1 MITSNPLIGTGLH
14 ALGGISAS
22 TCYLPSNKTRKWSW
36 GTFWLVQ
43 ALFAWILMPV
53 IIGMVTVPDFFG
65 ILAEAPSHAIFWA
78 FLLGAA
84 YGFGGLSF
92 GLAIRHI
99 GYSLTYTIAIGISAV
114 LGTIIPLLVF
124 GGLTSYFTRPGGGI
138 VLTGMIVSMLGV
150 SLCGLAGFKKENDIS
165 VLKGSQTEFNMMKG
179 LFLAIVAGVLSG
191 VFNVSLEFG
200 QPIAD
205 LAAQKG
211 AGNFQGNAKMIVSTA
226 GCFLVNLVWFIVVG
240 IRQRTLKEFT
250 LKSGITGGELTKN
263 MLWSAFAGSLW
274 FLQFFFYGLGHV
286 KMGNFQFASWVLH
299 MSMLIFFSY
308 IVGVIMKEWKNVK
321 KGTYITLIVALLI
334 LVISF
339 VITAYGSTMGEMILK
354 NGCKGAS

>member
-1 MITSNPLIGTGLH
+1 MITSNPLLGTGLH

-22 TCYLPSNKTRKWSW
+22 TCYLPSSKTKKWSW
-36 GTFWLVQ
+36 GTFWLIQ
-43 ALFAWILMPV
+43 ALFAWVLMPI
-53 IIGMVTVPDFFG
+53 IIGLLTVPDFFG
-65 ILAEAPSHAIFWA
+65 ILQKAPFDATLWA

-114 LGTIIPLLVF
+114 LGTIIPLMVF
-124 GGLTSYFTRPGGGI
+124 GGLASYFGKPGGGI
-138 VLTGMIVSMLGV
+138 VLLGMIVSVLGV
-150 SLCGLAGFKKENDIS
+150 SLCGLAGFKKEKDIS
-165 VLKGSQTEFNMMKG
+165 VMKGANTEFNMVKG
-179 LFLAIVAGVLSG
+179 LFLAIVAGILSG

-205 LAAQKG
+205 LAAQNG

-226 GCFLVNLVWFIVVG
+226 GCFVVNLIWFIVVG
-240 IRQRTLKEFT
+240 IKQKTLKEFT
-250 LKSGITGGELTKN
+250 SKSGLSGRELTSN
-263 MLWSAFAGSLW
+263 TLWSAFSGVLW

-308 IVGVIMKEWKNVK
+308 IVGVLMKEWKSVK
-321 KGTYITLIVALLI
+321 KNTYVTLIVALLV
-334 LVISF
+334 LVVSF
-339 VITAYGSTMGEMILK
+339 LITAYGSVLGEEIIK
-354 NGCKGAS
+354 KAS

>member
-1 MITSNPLIGTGLH
+1 MISNPLIGTGLH
-14 ALGGISAS
+14 AIGGISAS
-22 TCYLPSNKTRKWSW
+22 ACYLPSNKTKRWSW

-43 ALFAWILMPV
+43 ALFAWVLMPV
-53 IIGMVTVPDFFG
+53 IIGILTVPDFFF
-65 ILAEAPSHAIFWA
+65 ILSQAPVRTTVWA

-124 GGLTSYFTRPGGGI
+124 GGIDTYFLRPGGTI
-138 VLTGMIVSMLGV
+138 VLCGMIISVTGV
-150 SLCGLAGFKKENDIS
+150 VLCGWAGFKKEKDIKAMAGHL
-165 VLKGSQTEFNMMKG
+165 VNFNMLTG
-179 LFLAIVAGVLSG
+179 LILAIAAGILSG

-205 LAAQKG
+205 LAVKHG
-211 AGNFQGNAKMIVSTA
+211 AGQFQGNAKMIVSTA
-226 GCFLVNLVWFIVVG
+226 GCFAVNFIWFIVAG
-240 IRQRTLKEFT
+240 IRNNTLKEFT
-250 LKSGITGGELTKN
+250 RKTGLSGGELAKN
-263 MLWSAFAGSLW
+263 TLWSAFAGSLW

-286 KMGNFQFASWVLH
+286 KMGHFQFASWVLH

-308 IVGVIMKEWKNVK
+308 IIGVIMKEWKNVSRK
-321 KGTYITLIVALLI
+321 TYLTLIIALLV

-339 VITAYGSTMGEMILK
+339 IVTAYGSITGEEIMK
-354 NGCKGAS
+354 AVSH